1 MAALNGYLLFLPNLG
16 AGSSLFQFAASAV
29 ATATSTVST
38 LCSAAWGVVASVVP
52 ATVTAPLAQ
61 LGTVVAS
68 WAASGAASWSAVGAG
83 AWQWATLPVRVLS
96 NAAAGQSSVPL
107 SVLPL
112 LPTYH
117 LPIAWSRTF
126 LLEPSSARCW
136 CGFRPPACCSTLFG
150 RESRFGACGL
160 RGGVQAVCLKA
171 RTRSCCTVW
180 GGVRFVSCT
189 AWCGVGCGGSAV
201 VPCGWHASCPEA
213 TTRCFLSQRAG
224 VSRRASPA
232 TSR

>member
-1 MAALNGYLLFLPNLG
+1 MPVYAVRRYCLTPCLLPPPQGYLLFLPNLG

-38 LCSAAWGVVASVVP
+38 LCSAAWGVVASVAP

-117 LPIAWSRTF
+117 LPIAWLRTF
-126 LLEPSSARCW
+126 LERVTSVIDSGLAYVVALVACVSSA
-136 CGFRPPACCSTLFG
+136 
-150 RESRFGACGL
+150 
-160 RGGVQAVCLKA
+160 V
-171 RTRSCCTVW
+171 
-180 GGVRFVSCT
+180 
-189 AWCGVGCGGSAV
+189 
-201 VPCGWHASCPEA
+201 EA
-213 TTRCFLSQRAG
+213 
-224 VSRRASPA
+224 
-232 TSR
+232 